1 MTTVTNQ
8 VMTTDEYDKFKVLIG
23 NRDLNRLH
31 LQRLEKSILKN
42 PLFTTIMVNEKFEI
56 IDGQHRFN
64 IIKKH
69 KLPLN
74 YIICQGYGLDEVHV
88 LNANQKK
95 FDAIDYL
102 DGYVK
107 QGLPEYIKFKNFMDK
122 FDFKIMVC
130 LSLLRNTAQ
139 NGTNTRDFYEGTF
152 VCQNIAKAEKLAKDL
167 IKIRSLFEDA
177 DKTLFVTAY
186 LTVTKSPNWNADEFI
201 EKLKIQKGKLEI
213 QGKASQYVTLIED
226 IFNYKRREKVSLRYS
241 K

>member
-1 MTTVTNQ
+1 MTKTINQ
-8 VMTTDEYDKFKVLIG
+8 VFTTDEYHNFKTLSG
-23 NRDLNRLH
+23 NRNLNRLH
-31 LQRLEKSILKN
+31 LQRLEKSILAN

-56 IDGQHRFN
+56 IDGQHRFD

-74 YIICQGYGLDEVHV
+74 YIICEGYGLNEVHV

-122 FDFKIMVC
+122 FDLKIMVC
-130 LSLLRNTAQ
+130 ISLLRNTAQ
-139 NGTNTRDFYEGTF
+139 NDKSSRSFYNGTF
-152 VCQNIAKAEKLAKDL
+152 KCQDIDKAEKLARDL
-167 IKIRSLFEDA
+167 IKIKNLFEPA
-177 DKTLFVTAY
+177 DKHLFVTAY
-186 LTVTKSPNWNADEFI
+186 MTVSKSPNWNADEFI
-201 EKLKIQKGKLEI
+201 DKLKIQKGKLEI
-213 QGKASQYVTLIED
+213 QAKAVYYVNLIEE